1 MQLLEVTHPAIDVS
15 LSYAT
20 ADNIT
25 GRPLYDDTRALLH
38 PDAHEALM
46 RAAGLAEAQGLRL
59 RVYDAYRPVAVQEA
73 LWQALPDPTFV
84 ADPRKGSAHS
94 RGVAVDLT
102 LGDEAGRALDM
113 GTGFDEMTPR
123 SFHARTD
130 IPVESQRNR
139 ALLLGIMAAA
149 GWAHNPREWWH
160 YNLPDPARYP
170 LL

>member
-1 MQLLEVTHPAIDVS
+1 MQLLEISHLAIDVS
-15 LSYAT
+15 LAYAT
-20 ADNIT
+20 ADNIA
-25 GRPLYDDTRALLH
+25 GRPLYEDAKALLH

-46 RAAGLAEAQGLRL
+46 RAAVLAAAQGLRL
-59 RVYDAYRPVAVQEA
+59 RVYDAYRPAAVQQA
-73 LWQALPDPTFV
+73 LWTVLPDPTFV
-84 ADPRKGSAHS
+84 ADPRKGSAHT

-102 LGDEAGRALDM
+102 LIDAAGVPLDM

-130 IPVESQRNR
+130 ISAESLRNR
-139 ALLLGIMAAA
+139 SLLLGTMAAA

-170 LL
+170 LI